1 MNETTQQMNH
11 DVTRRQFL
19 AATGLAA
26 LAPALAPGITG
37 TALGQTA
44 SPGATGSPQ
53 ETAQTPWPYRELDP
67 GLVAKRAYAAY
78 YTGKGCMFGAFEG
91 LIGELREK
99 VGSPYTQFPV
109 NMMEYGKGGV
119 NGIWGTLC
127 GTLNASAAAINLVSG
142 TPAPLINEMFF
153 WYSQEMLP
161 GYKPE
166 TPKYAIAESVAGS
179 PICHVS
185 VQRWC
190 EVSGFKPT
198 SPERAERCAC
208 LTAEVAK
215 HTAELLNKQAG
226 GSFAASHQL
235 PDEVQSCMACHG
247 KGARENVHHGGNMSC
262 TQCHS
267 DIVVEHPSKRLLIR
281 WTGKGT
287 LEKADAVNGPWSPA
301 ASQSNPQSV
310 SPNDP
315 AKFYRLK

>member
-1 MNETTQQMNH
+1 MNQQSQNQ
-11 DVTRRQFL
+11 DLTRRQFL

-26 LAPALAPGITG
+26 LTPAIAHGAADVALA
-37 TALGQTA
+37 QTPSA
-44 SPGATGSPQ
+44 AVNGS
-53 ETAQTPWPYRELDP
+53 AQQTSAIPWPYRELDP
-67 GLVAKRAYAAY
+67 ELVAKRAYTAY
-78 YTGKGCMFGAFEG
+78 SSGKGCMFGAFEG
-91 LIGELREK
+91 VIGELREK
-99 VGSPYTQFPV
+99 VGSPYTLFPV

-127 GTLNASAAAINLVSG
+127 GTLNASAAAINLVSA

-161 GYKPE
+161 GYKPQS
-166 TPKYAIAESVAGS
+166 PKYAIAESVAGS

-190 EVSGFKPT
+190 EISGFKPT

-215 HTAELLNKQAG
+215 HTAELLNQQAG
-226 GSFAASHQL
+226 GSFSANHRL
-235 PDEVQSCMACHG
+235 PPEVQNCMACHG
-247 KGARENVHHGGNMSC
+247 KGAQENVHHGGNLSC

-281 WTGKGT
+281 WTGKAT
-287 LEKADAVNGPWSPA
+287 LEKGDAVTGPWSPA

-310 SPNDP
+310 SPADP
-315 AKFYRLK
+315 AKFFRLK